1 MKYTRIDYFYD
12 CNIIQSFAP
21 IIKTAEETPSYISSI
36 IHEVGSYF
44 AGKVNGDITPSKVIN
59 FMSPAVIYQLFSF
72 FNMKWIGVI
81 AGLLTQMFHVD
92 VSSILSKVISGIR
105 SLVSTGASTSSDSIK
120 SVIESAFSG
129 ISITAN
135 FTEDQL
141 IKLAYGKY
149 DESTLSK
156 VTDAIKDAFGGSR
169 ASIGQR
175 IFSIFKTA
183 ITWFFMT
190 ALSALG
196 FMVAGDA
203 IGSFIK
209 KFVPSAGS
217 MLSSVKD
224 SVTGILP
231 SSKSDSTE
239 SSFENKNGWVE
250 NIQNNKNNIINLV
263 LDYVSDKYK
272 DADESKVS
280 KSPMFIGIVKSI
292 IDFNRGTPNY
302 KFVLIPNNF
311 KSPDDIADRI
321 MSSLKE
327 QK

>member
-1 MKYTRIDYFYD
+1 MKYTRIDYLND

-21 IIKTAEETPSYISSI
+21 IVKTAEETPSYVSSLISQ
-36 IHEVGSYF
+36 VGSYF
-44 AGKVNGDITPSKVIN
+44 SSKVSGDITPSRIIN

-72 FNMKWIGVI
+72 FNMKWIGLV
-81 AGLLTQMFHVD
+81 AGLLTQMFNVD
-92 VSSILSKVISGIR
+92 VSAILSKVISGIK
-105 SLVSTGASTSSDSIK
+105 SLVASGASTSSSEVK
-120 SVIESAFSG
+120 SVIDSAFSG
-129 ISITAN
+129 FSITAN
-135 FTEDQL
+135 LTEDQL

-231 SSKSDSTE
+231 TGKPDSTE
-239 SSFENKNGWVE
+239 SNFENKNGWVE